1 MRLIFSLFLTLFS
14 CWGREERILKNMQ
27 FPHFFW
33 FSLSFSSNWQR
44 IKNGDII
51 ILSAIFS
58 FFFMFPSHLFYN
70 LRNKIKLLF
79 FSFLP
84 NLGGLNFIWDN
95 FFPFKSFFLY
105 QPRGE
110 KVFLEAFYLQ
120 IFFFVSISFS
130 HNKQVKMNDVVIL
143 SAIFSFFLC
152 FLRIFFIIHARS

>member
-120 IFFFVSISFS
+120 IFFLFQS
-130 HNKQVKMNDVVIL
+130 HFRTIN
-143 SAIFSFFLC
+143 
-152 FLRIFFIIHARS
+152 R